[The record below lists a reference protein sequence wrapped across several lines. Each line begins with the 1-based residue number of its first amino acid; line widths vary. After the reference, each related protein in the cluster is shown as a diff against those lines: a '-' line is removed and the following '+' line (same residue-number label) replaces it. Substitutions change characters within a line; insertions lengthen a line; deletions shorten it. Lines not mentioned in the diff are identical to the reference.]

1 MAKSQPKTPSFESA
15 VAELEEIVRLM
26 ETGELGLEQA
36 LAQYQRG
43 MTLARHCRSA
53 LDSAEQ
59 RIQELHD
66 GELSELASP
75 PSSDA

>member
-1 MAKSQPKTPSFESA
+1 MAKSAHKNPNFEEA

-36 LAQYQRG
+36 LEQYQRG
-43 MTLARHCRSA
+43 ITLARTCRKA

-59 RIQELHD
+59 RIQLLHD
-66 GELSELASP
+66 GELTDVVSQAP
-75 PSSDA
+75 ADG